1 MRPLHCSVVRS
12 GLVKPY
18 KFFLW
23 KSICKSPCVDA
34 FMHKH
39 MLKSKL
45 ILDGVRLLNRSWTLL
60 AGSFIL
66 FSASSGFAQTVPSPV
81 QQPKGQTSSIT
92 VQSGSKASLSFGTS
106 TSFGTSANLSATEG
120 SKIEVNA
127 RMSPQAGSIT
137 SSIGQG
143 PNGNTEGIT
152 TAKIGNLRA
161 TGSGQTSINGSPIN
175 ASDAT
180 FSSGDATLSGV
191 TAKIGLEL
199 NPGQTSFLVNAATLH
214 DVSGRNMSSNN
225 QIVSGSANSNINST
239 TNVDIQTNNF
249 TSTFSQTF

>member
-1 MRPLHCSVVRS
+1 MVRH
-12 GLVKPY
+12 GLVRLY

-23 KSICKSPCVDA
+23 NPICNSPCVDA
-34 FMHKH
+34 SPRKNMLRWRLIPNGAKLLHK
-39 MLKSKL
+39 
-45 ILDGVRLLNRSWTLL
+45 SWKLL
-60 AGSFIL
+60 AGSFML
-66 FSASSGFAQTVPSPV
+66 LSASCGFTQTVPSPV

-199 NPGQTSFLVNAATLH
+199 NPAQTSFLVNAATLH
-214 DVSGRNMSSNN
+214 DASGRNMSSNN
-225 QIVSGSANSNINST
+225 QITSGSANSNINST